1 MSLNRGDVII
11 AFSDG
16 VSEAL
21 NESGDEF
28 TDERLLESIAAHQ
41 GKAPQELL
49 DGVVA
54 AVRAF
59 CGGATQSDDMTIV
72 IVRYN
77 GP

>member
-1 MSLNRGDVII
+1 VSLNRGDVII

-28 TDERLLESIAAHQ
+28 TDERLLDSIAAHR

-54 AVRAF
+54 DVRAF